1 MLSSEFQRWKD
12 EYEGG
17 SDTLFVKSTGEKG
30 QGSTTTTTYYYCNR
44 SGIFYS
50 KGTGQRHVKSQGSSK
65 LNAHCTA
72 AITVRRNIHSTIL
85 HIFVCKSHYGHT
97 CSLGHI
103 RLSEADRLSIAGQLS
118 QGVTFERILDNI
130 RDNVGSKFER
140 IHLTTRKDI
149 SNIERSYGL
158 RGIERHKDDATS
170 VSVWV
175 QEMNKR
181 ADKPVLLYK
190 PQGQPQPP
198 QCTNLTL
205 CDFVLAIQ
213 TPLQAEMMKS
223 FGTDKI
229 VCIDSTHGTNGYDF
243 FLISIVVVD
252 EYGEG
257 YPVAWCL
264 SNRQDEPLLNNFFV
278 AVRERVGKCVPKI
291 LMSDDAEQFYTAW
304 TVVFGP
310 GPKKLLCTWHVD
322 RAWRTNLS
330 LIQSKDTAALVYKYL
345 RILLEE
351 TDMQRFENLLDQTLI
366 QITQSPETS
375 SFGDYFIT
383 YYSRRADQWAACYC
397 KAAFI
402 NCNMY
407 VEAFHHVLKYIY
419 LKGTV
424 NKRVDKCIHVLM
436 KLARDKGFERLVKL
450 EKGKH
455 LGG

>member
-12 EYEGG
+12 ENERG

-50 KGTGQRHVKSQGSSK
+50 KGTGQRHVKSQDSSK
-65 LNAHCTA
+65 LNAHSTA
-72 AITVRRNIHSTIL
+72 AITVRRNTHSTIL
-85 HIFVCKSHYGHT
+85 HTCTFVCKSHYGHT
-97 CSLGHI
+97 CSLENI

-118 QGVTFERILDNI
+118 QGVTFERISDNV

-175 QEMNKR
+175 QEMNKG
-181 ADKPVLLYK
+181 ADKPFLLYK

-205 CDFVLAIQ
+205 CDFALAIQ
-213 TPLQAEMMKS
+213 TPLQVEMMKS

-252 EYGEG
+252 
-257 YPVAWCL
+257 
-264 SNRQDEPLLNNFFV
+264 
-278 AVRERVGKCVPKI
+278 
-291 LMSDDAEQFYTAW
+291 
-304 TVVFGP
+304 TV
-310 GPKKLLCTWHVD
+310 K
-322 RAWRTNLS
+322 A
-330 LIQSKDTAALVYKYL
+330 IQ
-345 RILLEE
+345 
-351 TDMQRFENLLDQTLI
+351 
-366 QITQSPETS
+366 
-375 SFGDYFIT
+375 
-383 YYSRRADQWAACYC
+383 
-397 KAAFI
+397 
-402 NCNMY
+402 
-407 VEAFHHVLKYIY
+407 
-419 LKGTV
+419 
-424 NKRVDKCIHVLM
+424 
-436 KLARDKGFERLVKL
+436 
-450 EKGKH
+450 
-455 LGG
+455 